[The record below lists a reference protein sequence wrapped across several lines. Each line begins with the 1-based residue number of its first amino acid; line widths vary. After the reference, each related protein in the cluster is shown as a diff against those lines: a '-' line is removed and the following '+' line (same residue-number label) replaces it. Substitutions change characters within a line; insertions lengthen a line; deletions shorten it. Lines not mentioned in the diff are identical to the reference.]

1 MTWCTLISG
10 LFRVTELIYFAKVV
24 ESVTGIAHFITS
36 NASRRSESLQYL
48 SFVCFLLQKDLTF
61 QNLFIDHTGN
71 YDSHSALTEQNRT
84 EQNFIDIKLR
94 PHTGGVRAER
104 SIQTIIYRHAQLNNT
119 KLLQAM

>member
-71 YDSHSALTEQNRT
+71 YDSHSALR
-84 EQNFIDIKLR
+84 
-94 PHTGGVRAER
+94 
-104 SIQTIIYRHAQLNNT
+104 
-119 KLLQAM
+119 